1 MSLSEIIIKV
11 LGLALAIVGFCLILS
26 AVGVNLL
33 GITLS
38 PIWLAV
44 LVGVI
49 LLGAGIYIV
58 RGGNF
63 TL

>member
-1 MSLSEIIIKV
+1 MSLSEIVIKII
-11 LGLALAIVGFCLILS
+11 GLALAIVGFALILS
-26 AVGVNLL
+26 VLGLPLL
-33 GITLS
+33 GVSLS
-38 PIWLAV
+38 PWWVAV